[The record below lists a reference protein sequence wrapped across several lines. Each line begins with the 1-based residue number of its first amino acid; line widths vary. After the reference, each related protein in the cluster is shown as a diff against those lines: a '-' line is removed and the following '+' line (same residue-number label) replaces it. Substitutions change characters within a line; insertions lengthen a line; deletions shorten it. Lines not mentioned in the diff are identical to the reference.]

1 MPRGADVPSGIGG
14 YFLVGANAPGDILT
28 ALPDT
33 AWDVNVARLCVTF
46 TVVFSYPL
54 LQYVA
59 AWVPVAVGWSRAGS
73 SVTLPVC

>member
-1 MPRGADVPSGIGG
+1 MPSGIGG

-59 AWVPVAVGWSRAGS
+59 VAVGLVPRWE
-73 SVTLPVC
+73 